1 MFWASLFNSA
11 RPSCIAEAERVFL
24 FCFCILNW
32 SIILDP
38 DGLPFLGS
46 RATTPALAIALRW
59 HLANSCAPTTTT
71 TTLSTTM
78 AAFKSRSSGA
88 AGSAAASTSATPAPA
103 SLAETLSFHNAP
115 RTFKSAEFSA
125 RMAKM
130 SSNLARRNKSLKQM
144 LQSEREAAMR
154 AAGAKF
160 KQRKKKDVQNKRL
173 VGAALQAVARREER
187 ERAAKTEPEKEPT
200 PTPEEDTPKED
211 ALKEE
216 EEDEEGKREV
226 PTYSSVEAPPSLRPA
241 KKYCDVTGL
250 VAPYTDPKST
260 LRYHSVEVYEI
271 IKQFGPG
278 VDNAYL
284 SLRGDASQIK

>member
-1 MFWASLFNSA
+1 
-11 RPSCIAEAERVFL
+11 
-24 FCFCILNW
+24 
-32 SIILDP
+32 
-38 DGLPFLGS
+38 
-46 RATTPALAIALRW
+46 
-59 HLANSCAPTTTT
+59 
-71 TTLSTTM
+71 
-78 AAFKSRSSGA
+78 
-88 AGSAAASTSATPAPA
+88 
-103 SLAETLSFHNAP
+103 
-115 RTFKSAEFSA
+115 
-125 RMAKM
+125 MAKM

-187 ERAAKTEPEKEPT
+187 ERAAKTEPESEPT
-200 PTPEEDTPKED
+200 PEVEQEDTPKD
-211 ALKEE
+211 EE
-216 EEDEEGKREV
+216 EEEEESKREV